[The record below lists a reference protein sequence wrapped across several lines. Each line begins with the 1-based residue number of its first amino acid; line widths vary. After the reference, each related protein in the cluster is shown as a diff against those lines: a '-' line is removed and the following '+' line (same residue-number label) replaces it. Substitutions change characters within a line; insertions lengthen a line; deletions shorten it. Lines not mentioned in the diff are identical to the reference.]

1 MNESVEIVRA
11 LARVVREKELAELE
25 YEKGDLRIRLVLEHE
40 PVAPVQAY
48 LPAPMPVYAPQAGA
62 APPPPSAPAPPP
74 APELPGI
81 TSPLAG
87 VFYRAPSPGAPPFVQ
102 EGDTV
107 SPGQT
112 LCIVEAMKLM
122 NEITAEAPCRVVKIL
137 AENGKVVEPGQEL
150 FKVELL

>member
-1 MNESVEIVRA
+1 MNDSVELVRA
-11 LARVVREKELAELE
+11 LARIVREKELAELE
-25 YEKGDLRIRLVLEHE
+25 YEKGDLRIRLVLEQE
-40 PVAPVQAY
+40 PAAPTWM
-48 LPAPMPVYAPQAGA
+48 PAPMPVYAPPSAAGPAEAPA
-62 APPPPSAPAPPP
+62 APVAEKAPA
-74 APELPGI
+74 LPGI

-122 NEITAEAPCRVVKIL
+122 NEITAEVPCRIVKIL

-150 FKVELL
+150 FKIELL